1 MFTDPIADMLT
12 RVRNAAAA
20 HKAEVR
26 IPYSRLKHSLAEILK
41 AEGYII
47 DLRASEGTI
56 KHLDIVLKYDTDGE
70 AVING
75 IKRVSRPGQRIYAS
89 IDRIP
94 RVNGGLGLSIL
105 STSHGLMT
113 DKEARKQK
121 FGGEIICQVW

>member
-12 RVRNAAAA
+12 RVRNAAATK
-20 HKAEVR
+20 KAEVR
-26 IPYSRLKHSLAEILK
+26 IPYSKLKHSLAEVLK
-41 AEGYII
+41 AEGYIT
-47 DLRASEGTI
+47 DFRASEGTI
-56 KHLDIVLKYDTDGE
+56 KHLDITLKYDANGQT
-70 AVING
+70 VISG
-75 IKRVSRPGQRIYAS
+75 IKRVSKPGQRIYAS